1 MEESKDQEETTL
13 HSLSGRKVV
22 RVGDNLAVKSGKNL
36 RLHEAQTLQ
45 FIAENTTI
53 PVPKVHDVQW
63 GDGRVAAIVMDYMP
77 GQRLDEVWDT
87 FDADQ
92 KLSIAKELNSFLSQL
107 HKLKGDYIGAIN
119 RGPAVIG
126 RRIHLECG
134 PFDSE
139 QQFNEFILGD
149 VVPSA
154 PDLLRH
160 YAKFALE
167 DNHEIVFTHAD
178 FAPRNIL
185 VDGGRVTAILDWEDS
200 GWYPEY
206 WEHIRAFAHLKPM
219 PDWPDYLMT
228 HILPPRFEKEYI
240 GMSFL
245 ALFLRH

>member
-1 MEESKDQEETTL
+1 
-13 HSLSGRKVV
+13 
-22 RVGDNLAVKSGKNL
+22 
-36 RLHEAQTLQ
+36 
-45 FIAENTTI
+45 
-53 PVPKVHDVQW
+53 
-63 GDGRVAAIVMDYMP
+63 MDYIP

-87 FDADQ
+87 LDPDQ
-92 KLSIAKELNSFLSQL
+92 KLPIADELNSYLSQL
-107 HKLKGDYIGAIN
+107 RELKGDYIGAID

-126 RRIHLECG
+126 RRIPIECG

-167 DNHEIVFTHAD
+167 NNHHIVFAHAD
-178 FAPRNIL
+178 FAPRNVL

-206 WEHIRAFAHLKPM
+206 WEHIKALAQLKPM
-219 PDWPDYLMT
+219 PDWPEYLAR
-228 HILPPRFEKEYI
+228 ILPPGFEREYI